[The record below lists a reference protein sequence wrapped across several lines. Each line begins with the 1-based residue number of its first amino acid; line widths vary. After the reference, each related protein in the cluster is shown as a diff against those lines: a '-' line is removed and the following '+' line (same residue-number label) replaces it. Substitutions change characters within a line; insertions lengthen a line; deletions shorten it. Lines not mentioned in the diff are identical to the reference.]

1 MDEAN
6 DSNMKEFGL
15 AIYRIVFSIVM
26 IYGIIIN
33 KKLYT
38 TIMKQITGERGKV
51 FQKIM
56 KSFALIQAFGW
67 PLIWFWMVVIGIL
80 PGHLFPACV
89 WVNCVHIGIFAYL
102 FLRTYVGLNSLVQ
115 AVGRY
120 LFVVHDAHVLEWGVD
135 TVGKVLIGSSFI
147 IPFVMAILANS
158 VVTLEYNGW
167 LSPMQEHASKCYS
180 RDKLYWH
187 SEIGNGT
194 AQELFKSPLYD
205 FLHSN
210 FPTWFTSGVY
220 FLNIVLATTLLSNVC
235 EGIIYTKCAIF
246 VFRYSINLR
255 NDLCYNHLFSFVN
268 LLLILKL
275 TIYPTNDQV

>member
-1 MDEAN
+1 MIIVSTIMEKAN
-6 DSNMKEFGL
+6 DSNISEFGL

-38 TIMKQITGERGKV
+38 TIKKQITGERGKV

-56 KSFALIQAFGW
+56 KSYALLQAVGW
-67 PLIWFWMVVIGIL
+67 PLIWLWMLVIGIL

-89 WVNCVHIGIFAYL
+89 WVNCVQIGIFAYM
-102 FLRTYVGLNSLVQ
+102 FLRTYVGFNSLVQ
-115 AVGRY
+115 AAGRY

-135 TVGKVLIGSSFI
+135 TVGKVLIRSSFI
-147 IPFVMAILANS
+147 IPFIMAVLANS
-158 VVTLEYNGW
+158 VLTLEFNGW
-167 LSPMQEHASKCYS
+167 LSPMQEHASSCYS
-180 RDKLYWH
+180 RDKLDGQ

-210 FPTWFTSGVY
+210 FPTWFTSGIY
-220 FLNIVLATTLLSNVC
+220 FLNLVLATTLLSNMC

-246 VFRYSINLR
+246 VFRYFMNLS
-255 NDLCYNHLFSFVN
+255 ND
-268 LLLILKL
+268 
-275 TIYPTNDQV
+275 